1 MSNELPDELISQ
13 YLTHDDTIKALRN
26 EQASIKLKLEKAL
39 DIENTKETEWSFP
52 GVGVASW
59 VKGRVS
65 KKLDPS
71 MLIRCGVSAAKI
83 EDWTTVSEGVP
94 HLRVSRPKE

>member
-26 EQASIKLKLEKAL
+26 EQASIKLK
-39 DIENTKETEWSFP
+39 
-52 GVGVASW
+52 
-59 VKGRVS
+59 
-65 KKLDPS
+65 KLDPS

-83 EDWTTVSEGVP
+83 EDCTTVSEGVP